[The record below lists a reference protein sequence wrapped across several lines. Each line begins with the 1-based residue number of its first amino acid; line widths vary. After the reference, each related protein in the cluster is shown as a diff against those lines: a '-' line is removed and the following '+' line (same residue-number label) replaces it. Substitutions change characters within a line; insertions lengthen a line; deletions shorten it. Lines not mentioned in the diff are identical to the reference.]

1 MTIHEHIQ
9 PAPVEAQQ
17 GTTHGTHAAGGSIVT
32 SWSIDH
38 AGWLRFL
45 ARYALLAVII
55 DLVTWPLIVLW
66 FIPASQGSP
75 LPPPYDELMAA
86 TRNLAMYRVLITLDV
101 AAWLMLGVFLITL
114 AALFARHAPIRSA
127 LIAACGI
134 GQVAGMSGA
143 FLRLKGISDLV
154 AHYVTAAP
162 DQQAALLRSFLDL
175 QLVINSLFTAGGTL
189 WAIAFVLAA
198 SAAWSSAAFPR
209 WLTVLIALPGVLNL
223 TSNILA
229 MVTGTGLPFVIS
241 ILSIFLLTVVNFA
254 VAGVFWR
261 RGWTFSARPGKT
273 PRLHGEPGTEA

>member
-1 MTIHEHIQ
+1 MTTHERIL
-9 PAPVEAQQ
+9 PAPVEAQPR
-17 GTTHGTHAAGGSIVT
+17 TDRNTNVEAGGVVGFSPV
-32 SWSIDH
+32 DH
-38 AGWLRFL
+38 ATWLRFL

-55 DLVTWPLIVLW
+55 DLVTWPLVVLW
-66 FIPASQGSP
+66 FLPASQGSP
-75 LPPPYDELMAA
+75 LALAYDDLVAA
-86 TRNLAMYRVLITLDV
+86 TRNLAVYRVLITLDV
-101 AAWLMLGVFLITL
+101 AAWLMLGLFLITL

-127 LIAACGI
+127 LIAVCGI

-143 FLRLKGISDLV
+143 FLRLKGISDLA

-209 WLTVLIALPGVLNL
+209 WLAGLIALPGILNL
-223 TSNILA
+223 TSNLFEMATGSEIL
-229 MVTGTGLPFVIS
+229 FVVNIVS
-241 ILSIFLLTVVNFA
+241 VFLLTVVNFA

-261 RGWTFSARPGKT
+261 HAWAFPARLGSITGPHREQGV
-273 PRLHGEPGTEA
+273 

>member
-1 MTIHEHIQ
+1 MTTHEIAP
-9 PAPVEAQQ
+9 PAPAEAQQ

-32 SWSIDH
+32 SWSLDH

-45 ARYALLAVII
+45 ARYALLAVMI

-66 FIPASQGSP
+66 FLPASQGSP
-75 LPPPYDELMAA
+75 LAPAYDELVAA
-86 TRNLAMYRVLITLDV
+86 TRNLAVYRVLITLDV
-101 AAWLMLGVFLITL
+101 VAWLMLVVFLIAL

-143 FLRLKGISDLV
+143 FLRLTGISDL
-154 AHYVTAAP
+154 ATHYVTAAP
-162 DQQAALLRSFLDL
+162 NQQAALLRSFLDL

-189 WAIAFVLAA
+189 WGIALVLVA

-209 WLTVLIALPGVLNL
+209 WLAGLIALPGILNL
-223 TSNILA
+223 TSNLVE
-229 MVTGTGLPFVIS
+229 MVTGSELLFVIN

-261 RGWTFSARPGKT
+261 HAWVFPARLGSITGPHREQGV
-273 PRLHGEPGTEA
+273 